1 MAKPTTYAVPI
12 CLGLTLLA
20 LIGIALSVTQ
30 KNPIYAIV
38 LLIPTVIYE
47 VYRTEP
53 GASTKVA
60 SWAML
65 GILILELIFLATGVS
80 YNLANY
86 FGAGDMYLGGFI
98 VPLGDLKILAP
109 AIIAVIALVLA
120 IRTAGPFTKWLSIII
135 FVTVFAVIYTI
146 DSESFRN
153 LFRSAVQQIF
163 FYF

>member
-30 KNPIYAIV
+30 KSPVYAIV

-53 GASTKVA
+53 GASTKTA

-65 GILILELIFLATGVS
+65 AILILELIFLATGVS
-80 YNLANY
+80 YNLASY
-86 FGAGDMYLGGFI
+86 FGTDDVYMGGLL
-98 VPLGDLKILAP
+98 VPLGDIRVLAP

-135 FVTVFAVIYTI
+135 FVTAFTVIYTV

>member
-20 LIGIALSVTQ
+20 IIGIVLGLTQ

-53 GASTKVA
+53 GASTKTA

-65 GILILELIFLATGVS
+65 AILALELFFLATGVS
-80 YNLANY
+80 YNLAS
-86 FGAGDMYLGGFI
+86 FLGIDDIYMGGLI
-98 VPLGDLKILAP
+98 VPLGDLKVLAP

-120 IRTAGPFTKWLSIII
+120 IRTAGIYTKWLSIII
-135 FVTVFAVIYTI
+135 FVTAFTVIYTV

-153 LFRSAVQQIF
+153 LFRSAIQQIF
-163 FYF
+163 YYF

>member
-30 KNPIYAIV
+30 KNPVYAIV

-47 VYRTEP
+47 IYRTEP

-80 YNLANY
+80 YNIANI
-86 FGAGDMYLGGFI
+86 FGSSDIYMGGLI
-98 VPLGDLKILAP
+98 VPLGDIKILAP

-135 FVTVFAVIYTI
+135 LVTVFAVIYTI